1 MKITEL
7 IRHDIFDLFENG
19 CIEQIY
25 FGSDKKYF
33 YPYYGRLKEIDFLKR
48 IYPLENMV
56 TTDERFN
63 NVDEEMWQHTINND
77 TWNFRWFFNDSRFDL
92 MDGPDSTLLEF
103 LCEVFHPISIT
114 QG

>member
-1 MKITEL
+1 MEITEMTC
-7 IRHDIFDLFENG
+7 HDIFDLFENG
-19 CIEQIY
+19 YIEQIH

-56 TTDERFN
+56 TTDQRFN
-63 NVDEEMWQHTINND
+63 NVEEEIWQHTINNGA
-77 TWNFRWFFNDSRFDL
+77 WNFGWVFNDFRFDL
-92 MDGPDSTLLEF
+92 MDDPDFTLLEF
-103 LCEVFHPISIT
+103 LCEVFHPVSII